1 MRLGKVQ
8 QKECTGNAVVKP
20 GKLYRVQC
28 HVYQCL
34 SASRATLKGRQLKLA
49 GNSKSKINDKGHNC
63 VVQNPAYRSAF
74 FLVFEKTKAIT
85 SVALDF

>member
-1 MRLGKVQ
+1 VQ

-34 SASRATLKGRQLKLA
+34 SASRAMLKGRQLKFA
-49 GNSKSKINDKGHNC
+49 SNSK
-63 VVQNPAYRSAF
+63 RR
-74 FLVFEKTKAIT
+74 
-85 SVALDF
+85 